1 MRKIIILLLF
11 CITQWGIAQTED
23 AWVYFKDK
31 EDVANSIANPLSILT
46 QESIDRKNLHNVV
59 IDEKDVPVNEGY
71 ISKVKSIEGIT
82 VLAKSKWF
90 NCIFVRGAQSDI
102 NDLLNLNF
110 VINIDYADNSLD
122 TGRSIIHKKRDL
134 SNDDYKFEVKTTF
147 EYGSAAQQIQQLNAD
162 YLHELDYT
170 GSGMIIAVMDSGFL
184 NVDTMEG
191 FKRIRDEGRLLTGY
205 DFVRRDDDEF
215 SFSGNTHG
223 TQTFSD
229 IAGFIDGEFVGT
241 APDAKYHLFITEDI
255 VTEGP
260 KEESLWVEAAERADS
275 LGVDVINTS
284 LGYSNGFSNPAYEYS
299 LSDMD
304 GKTTFISRGANMAFQ
319 KGMLLVSSAGNSG
332 NSSWGII
339 TAPGDSEGVLTVGAV
354 DGAGNYASFSSRGP
368 TADNRVKPDVV
379 ARGLAAAVLISDN
392 SVASRSGTSFSAPI
406 IAGAVTCLWQAFPSM
421 TNAEIMQLVRES
433 ASLYDNPNTQLGY
446 GIPNFRTIVEN
457 LSVDENLTDDFR
469 IYPNPV
475 KDRLFFDFT
484 TVESVKI
491 RIFTAEGKLIKSENL
506 KSGKFIELNN
516 LSSGLYLIEL
526 ISGTSRHTMKISKN

>member
-46 QESIDRKNLHNVV
+46 QESIDRKSLHNVV

-90 NCIFVRGAQSDI
+90 NCVFVRGTQSDI

-110 VINIDYADNSLD
+110 VVEIDYADNSLD
-122 TGRSIIHKKRDL
+122 TGTPIIRKRDNFFQE
-134 SNDDYKFEVKTTF
+134 SNKFEVNTTF
-147 EYGSAAQQIQQLNAD
+147 DYGSAAQQIQQLNAD

-170 GSGMIIAVMDSGFL
+170 GSGMIIAIMDSGFL

-191 FKRIRDEGRLLTGY
+191 FKRIRDEGRLLAGY

-299 LSDMD
+299 VSDMD
-304 GKTTFISRGANMAFQ
+304 GKTTFITRGANMAFE

-379 ARGLAAAVLISDN
+379 ARGLAATVLISDN

-421 TNAEIMQLVRES
+421 TNAEIMQLIRES
-433 ASLYDNPNTQLGY
+433 ASLYNNPNTQLGY

-457 LSVDENLTDDFR
+457 LSVDENLSDDFR

-475 KDRLFFDFT
+475 NDRLFFDFT

-491 RIFTAEGKLIKSENL
+491 RIFTAEGKLVKSESL
-506 KSGKFIELNN
+506 KSGKSIGLND